1 MTARRMILSV
11 LVIALSACEFNDAL
25 YFGWDDR
32 RVLCAQSL
40 DDFVYL
46 IDLQRVLGHLDDAA
60 AHQEVYSVYAHVPG
74 MTISYELIDRLLDEA
89 VSRHLSFVTY
99 HDMLD
104 PSNPRGGLALA
115 FDDARVDE
123 WFSLRDTLRRH
134 GAHVTFFVTR
144 YHEFSEQGRAELA
157 QLAADGHDIE
167 AHGVDHLNATAYAA
181 SSSVDAY
188 VTDQVLPSIE
198 ILRGDGY
205 PATVFAYPFG
215 AHNDQ
220 LDRVILEHTDL
231 VRTTAGPCPW

>member
-1 MTARRMILSV
+1 MVARCMILAFV
-11 LVIALSACEFNDAL
+11 AVALSACDFDDGM

-32 RVLCAQSL
+32 RVVCAQSI
-40 DDFVYL
+40 DDLKFL
-46 IDLQRVLGHLDDAA
+46 IDLPRVLSHLDEAV
-60 AHQEVYSVYAHVPG
+60 AHEEVFDVYAHVPG
-74 MTISYELIDRLLDEA
+74 VTITYELIDRLLDEA
-89 VSRHLSFVTY
+89 VSRKLSFVTY

-104 PSNPRGGLALA
+104 HSNPRGGLALA

-134 GAHVTFFVTR
+134 GAHVTFFITR
-144 YHEFSEQGRAELA
+144 YSEFSEQGRAELA
-157 QLAADGHDIE
+157 ELAADGHDIE
-167 AHGVDHLNATAYAA
+167 AHSVDHLNAVDYSAR
-181 SSSVDAY
+181 SSVDAY

-198 ILRGDGY
+198 ILRADGY

-220 LDRVILEHTDL
+220 LDRAILEHTDL